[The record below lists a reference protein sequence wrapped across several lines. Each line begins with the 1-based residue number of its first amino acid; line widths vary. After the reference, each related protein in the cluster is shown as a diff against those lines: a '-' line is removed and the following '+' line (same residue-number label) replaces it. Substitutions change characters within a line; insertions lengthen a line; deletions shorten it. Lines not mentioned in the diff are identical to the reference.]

1 MSELFSALDPA
12 LLLSVFFG
20 LVMFGLMFY
29 FWQSKQE
36 AQARSEVRGRLEIKT
51 PGSRLALNGKP
62 VTGAAATK
70 VANKLADKTNKF
82 YSAND
87 PAEKRKMQLKLI
99 QAGYSHPNALG
110 YFLAARFVCGLG
122 MFLLAG
128 LYSVFIT
135 PDKVLTSKLLFM
147 LLLGSGGYFFPNF
160 SLNGKIKK
168 RQLENRSGFPDVMDL
183 MVVSA
188 EAGLTTEGSIE
199 RIAQEI
205 ARTHPIL
212 SEQLSLA
219 AIEIR
224 AGKPLDE
231 ALRAFGDRVGLE
243 EVQGFATMIQ
253 QSKELGT
260 SVSDALRVYSDE
272 MRHKR
277 MMAAE
282 EKAYA
287 LPAKLSIPVT
297 GFILPIVIGVAVI
310 PTAVRMMTQ

>member
-1 MSELFSALDPA
+1 MSEFLPSFDAI
-12 LLLSVFFG
+12 LLLSVFSS
-20 LVMFGLMFY
+20 LVLFGLMFY

-36 AQARSEVRGRLEIKT
+36 AQARTEVRNRLEIKT
-51 PGSRLALNGKP
+51 PGSRLALDGKP
-62 VTGAAATK
+62 LTGAAASK
-70 VANKLADKTNKF
+70 VAGKLASKTDKY

-87 PAEKRKMQLKLI
+87 PAEKRKIQLKLI
-99 QAGYSHPNALG
+99 QAGYSHPSALG
-110 YFLAARFVCGLG
+110 YFLAARFACGIGL
-122 MFLLAG
+122 FILAG
-128 LYSVFIT
+128 LYSIFIT
-135 PDKVLTSKLLFM
+135 PDKVLTSKILLM
-147 LLLGSGGYFFPNF
+147 LLVGSGGYFLPNF
-160 SLNGKIKK
+160 NLNGKIKK

-188 EAGLTTEGSIE
+188 EAGLTTEASIE
-199 RIAQEI
+199 RIAHEI
-205 ARTHPIL
+205 ARTHPVL

-231 ALRAFGDRVGLE
+231 SLRAFGDRVGLD

>member
-1 MSELFSALDPA
+1 MSNILTIIDGP
-12 LLLSVFFG
+12 LLIAIFAS

-29 FWQSKQE
+29 FWQSKE
-36 AQARSEVRGRLEIKT
+36 ENKARSEVRNRLEISK
-51 PGSRLALNGKP
+51 PQNRLGGDGGS
-62 VTGAAATK
+62 AAAGK
-70 VANKLADKTNKF
+70 VANKVASKTDQF
-82 YSAND
+82 YATND
-87 PAEKRKMQLKLI
+87 PVQKRKMQMRLT
-99 QAGYSHPNALG
+99 QAGYSNPNALG
-110 YFLAARFVCGLG
+110 YFFATRFLCGFGFTALG
-122 MFLLAG
+122 ILYTFVISPDGEVTKKILTILLM
-128 LYSVFIT
+128 
-135 PDKVLTSKLLFM
+135 LTV
-147 LLLGSGGYFFPNF
+147 GYFVPNF
-160 SLNGKIKK
+160 ALNNKIKA
-168 RQLENRSGFPDVMDL
+168 RQQENRSGFPDVMDL

-199 RIAQEI
+199 RIANEI
-205 ARTHPIL
+205 ARTHPVL
-212 SEQLSLA
+212 SEQLGLA

-231 ALRAFGDRVGLE
+231 ALRAFGERVGLD

-287 LPAKLSIPVT
+287 LPAKLSVPVT
-297 GFILPIVIGVAVI
+297 AFILPIVIGVAVV

>member
-1 MSELFSALDPA
+1 MTGLFDPI
-12 LLLSVFFG
+12 LLGAIFSG
-20 LVMFGLMFY
+20 LIMFGLMFY
-29 FWQSKQE
+29 FWQSKSE
-36 AQARSEVRGRLEIKT
+36 SKARSEVRNRLDI
-51 PGSRLALNGKP
+51 SQSSSILALDGKP
-62 VTGAAATK
+62 VTGKAASK
-70 VANKLADKTNKF
+70 VASKMASKSAQY

-87 PAEKRKMQLKLI
+87 PEQNKKMQLRLI
-99 QAGYSHPNALG
+99 QAGYKDKKALG
-110 YFLAARFVCGLG
+110 YFFAVRFLASLVALLIGL
-122 MFLLAG
+122 FYVSVISPDSELNNKALTVLL
-128 LYSVFIT
+128 FIT
-135 PDKVLTSKLLFM
+135 L
-147 LLLGSGGYFFPNF
+147 GYFLPNLY
-160 SLNGKIKK
+160 LNNRIKT
-168 RQLENRSGFPDVMDL
+168 RQAENRQGFPDVMDL

-199 RIAQEI
+199 RIATEI

-212 SEQLSLA
+212 SEQLLLA

-231 ALRAFGDRVGLE
+231 SLRAFGDRVGLD

-297 GFILPIVIGVAVI
+297 VFILPIVIGVAVI
-310 PTAVRMMTQ
+310 PTAVRLMTQ

>member
-1 MSELFSALDPA
+1 MNT
-12 LLLSVFFG
+12 LLQFIDAPLLIAIFAG

-36 AQARSEVRGRLEIKT
+36 GKARSEVRNRLEISK
-51 PGSRLALNGKP
+51 PQNRLGSDNGS
-62 VTGAAATK
+62 AAAGK
-70 VANKLADKTNKF
+70 VANKVASKTDQY
-82 YSAND
+82 YSNND
-87 PAEKRKMQLKLI
+87 PVQKRKMQMRLM
-99 QAGYSHPNALG
+99 QAGYSNPNALG
-110 YFLAARFVCGLG
+110 YFFAIRFFAGIAFAVIG
-122 MFLLAG
+122 FL
-128 LYSVFIT
+128 YTFIIS
-135 PDKVLTSKLLFM
+135 PEGDLSENFLTIM
-147 LLLGSGGYFFPNF
+147 LLLTIGYFLPNF
-160 SLNGKIKK
+160 VLSNKIKT
-168 RQLENRSGFPDVMDL
+168 RQQENRSGFPDVMDL
-183 MVVSA
+183 MIVSA

-199 RIAQEI
+199 RIANEI
-205 ARTHPIL
+205 ARTHPVL

-231 ALRAFGDRVGLE
+231 ALRSFGERVGLE

-287 LPAKLSIPVT
+287 LPAKLSVPVT
-297 GFILPIVIGVAVI
+297 GFILPIVIGVAVV

>member
-1 MSELFSALDPA
+1 MTGLFPSTDPF
-12 LLLSVFFG
+12 LLAAIFSG
-20 LVMFGLMFY
+20 LVMFGLVFY
-29 FWQSKQE
+29 TWQSRME
-36 AQARSEVRGRLEIKT
+36 SRAREEVRKRLEIKRS
-51 PGSRLALNGKP
+51 GSRLGLDGKP
-62 VTGAAATK
+62 ITTQAASI
-70 VANKLADKTNKF
+70 VADKMARSSDSY
-82 YSAND
+82 YSKND
-87 PAEKRKMQLKLI
+87 PKQKRKMQLRLLR
-99 QAGYSHPNALG
+99 AGYDGPHALG
-110 YFLAARFVCGLG
+110 YFFAARFTGAAV
-122 MFLLAG
+122 FLLAG
-128 LYSVFIT
+128 LGLITFVFTEQSTTNQALIVLLSVAA
-135 PDKVLTSKLLFM
+135 
-147 LLLGSGGYFFPNF
+147 GYFLPNF
-160 SLNGKIKK
+160 VINQRIKK
-168 RQLENRSGFPDVMDL
+168 RQTENRQGFPDVLDL

-199 RIAQEI
+199 RIASEI
-205 ARTHPIL
+205 RRTHPVL
-212 SEQLSLA
+212 AEQLHLA

-231 ALRAFGDRVGLE
+231 SLRAFGERVGLD

-297 GFILPIVIGVAVI
+297 AFILPIVIGVAVI

>member
-1 MSELFSALDPA
+1 MDALHTFVTIP
-12 LLLSVFFG
+12 LLAAVFTT
-20 LVMFGLMFY
+20 LVMFGLMYF

-36 AQARSEVRGRLEIKT
+36 KQARSEVRKRLEIKNNRGMD
-51 PGSRLALNGKP
+51 GS
-62 VTGAAATK
+62 TAAAINAGK
-70 VANKLADKTNKF
+70 VANKVASKTDQF

-87 PAEKRKMQLKLI
+87 PVQKRKMQLRLI
-99 QAGYSHPNALG
+99 QAGYSNPNALG
-110 YFLAARFVCGLG
+110 YFFAARFFSGFSMAALG
-122 MFLLAG
+122 VVYIAFFGAEKE
-128 LYSVFIT
+128 IT
-135 PDKVLTSKLLFM
+135 EQILTIVLM
-147 LLLGSGGYFFPNF
+147 LTVGYFLPNLI
-160 SLNGKIKK
+160 LNNQIKT
-168 RQLENRSGFPDVMDL
+168 RQTENRSGFPDVMDL

-199 RIAQEI
+199 RIANEI
-205 ARTHPIL
+205 SRTHPVL
-212 SEQLSLA
+212 SEQLGLA

-231 ALRAFGDRVGLE
+231 ALRAFGERVGLD
-243 EVQGFATMIQ
+243 EVGGFATMIQ

-287 LPAKLSIPVT
+287 LPAKLSVPVT
-297 GFILPIVIGVAVI
+297 GFILPIVIGVAVV

>member
-1 MSELFSALDPA
+1 MNTILPMMHLSLLAAVFS
-12 LLLSVFFG
+12 G

-29 FWQSKQE
+29 FWQSRNE
-36 AQARSEVRGRLEIKT
+36 SRARSEVRKRLEI
-51 PGSRLALNGKP
+51 SRPSGRLGAEGAS
-62 VTGAAATK
+62 AAAAGKMASK
-70 VANKLADKTNKF
+70 VASKTDRY

-87 PAEKRKMQLKLI
+87 PAQKRKMQMRLV
-99 QAGYSHPNALG
+99 QAGYGNPNALG
-110 YFLAARFVCGLG
+110 YFFAARFGS
-122 MFLLAG
+122 A
-128 LYSVFIT
+128 I
-135 PDKVLTSKLLFM
+135 LFA
-147 LLLGSGGYFFPNF
+147 LLGLFYSIVLSSGSEFTTTALTVLLMLSLGYFLPNF
-160 SLNGKIKK
+160 VVNNKIKK
-168 RQLENRSGFPDVMDL
+168 RQAENRSGFPDVMDL

-199 RIAQEI
+199 RIANEI
-205 ARTHPIL
+205 SRTHPVL
-212 SEQLSLA
+212 SENLQLT

-231 ALRAFGDRVGLE
+231 SLRLFGERVGLD

-277 MMAAE
+277 MMVAE

-287 LPAKLSIPVT
+287 LPAKLSVPVT
-297 GFILPIVIGVAVI
+297 GFILPIVIGVAII
-310 PTAVRMMTQ
+310 PTAVRLMTQ